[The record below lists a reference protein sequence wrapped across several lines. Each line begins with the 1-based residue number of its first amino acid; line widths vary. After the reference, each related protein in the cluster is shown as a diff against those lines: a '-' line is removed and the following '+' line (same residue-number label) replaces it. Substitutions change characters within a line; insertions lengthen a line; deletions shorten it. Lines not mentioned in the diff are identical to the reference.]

1 MQPRAEEIHRVLATF
16 VKAKRAG
23 EADSRRRAFGLVVQG
38 STPLLAE
45 VRELRA
51 TCAMIDIG
59 SSIYTLAFSDILGI
73 DPVPA
78 GEGGLRIT
86 VRPGC
91 FASHVAARLR
101 RAAPRSWSTAPA
113 VRRPTVAQSEPYDS
127 YVREAEPHE
136 QPAAKTNGGTAEG
149 DPAGSESAGHEL
161 VVNDAV
167 RTRRR

>member
-1 MQPRAEEIHRVLATF
+1 MQPRAEEIHRILATF
-16 VKAKRAG
+16 IRAKRAG
-23 EADSRRRAFGLVVQG
+23 TSDLRRREFGLVVQG
-38 STPLLAE
+38 SSSLLAE

-59 SSIYTLAFSDILGI
+59 SSIYTLAFTDILGI

-78 GEGGLRIT
+78 AQGGLRIT

-101 RAAPRSWSTAPA
+101 RTAPRSWSATSTVPKLP
-113 VRRPTVAQSEPYDS
+113 VRDADPFDS
-127 YVREAEPHE
+127 YVREAD
-136 QPAAKTNGGTAEG
+136 TNSTSRLNTNDGAAEG
-149 DPAGSESAGHEL
+149 DPTESESARHEL

-167 RTRRR
+167 RTGKS